1 MSKVKAAIIFGGV
14 SNEYDTS
21 LKTAA
26 AVIENIDTEEF
37 ETVCI
42 GITKKGR
49 WLYYPGTAEDIK
61 NDKWSENPDCTP
73 VVISPDPNRKCII
86 KLENGEASFFKID
99 VVFPLLYGKY
109 GEDGTMAGILRLTD
123 IPYVG
128 SDLITS
134 AVCMDKTYTRTL
146 LGYNKIK
153 TSNWRMMFR
162 NELNNIDAK
171 CSEYESELTYPIV
184 VKPANF
190 RTQKELI
197 TASDYNTLKNAI
209 KLGLAQD
216 GKVVVEEF
224 VSGKELQVAVMGY
237 ERLSVSEP
245 GEVIVKRDVFDFNSI
260 FSKKEYQIPA
270 DISADVSGKL
280 KEMAVMV
287 YRLLG
292 CTDFARIDF
301 YYTDKGEIVLSQVN
315 TVPELWEGSM
325 FVSLMEKQGYSFT
338 ELITE
343 LITQAIDNYEAR
355 SI

>member
-1 MSKVKAAIIFGGV
+1 MSKVKAAIIFGGI
-14 SNEYDTS
+14 SNEYETS
-21 LKTAA
+21 LKTASS
-26 AVIENIDTEEF
+26 VIENIDTEEF

-86 KLENGEASFFKID
+86 KLENGEASFFKVD
-99 VVFPLLYGKY
+99 VVFPLLYGKF
-109 GEDGTMAGILRLTD
+109 GEDGTMAGILRMSD
-123 IPYVG
+123 MPVVG
-128 SDLITS
+128 SDLTTS
-134 AVCMDKTYTRTL
+134 AVCMDKTYTRTI

-162 NELNNIDAK
+162 NELNDLDKK
-171 CSEYESELTYPIV
+171 CAEYESELNYPIV

-190 RTQKELI
+190 RTQKNLI
-197 TASDYNTLKNAI
+197 LASDFDTLKNAI

-216 GKVVVEEF
+216 GKVVVEEY
-224 VSGKELQVAVMGY
+224 VTGKELQVAVMGY
-237 ERLSVSEP
+237 EHTMVSEP
-245 GEVIVKRDVFDFNSI
+245 GEVIVRREDFDFNSM
-260 FSKKEYQIPA
+260 FSRTENQVPAEIPA
-270 DISADVSGKL
+270 DVSERL
-280 KEMAVMV
+280 KEMAVHV

-301 YYTDKGEIVLSQVN
+301 YYTDKDEIILSQVN
-315 TVPELWEGSM
+315 TVPEIWEGSM
-325 FVSLMEKQGYSFT
+325 FVRLMEKKGYGLT
-338 ELITE
+338 ELISE

-355 SI
+355 SV